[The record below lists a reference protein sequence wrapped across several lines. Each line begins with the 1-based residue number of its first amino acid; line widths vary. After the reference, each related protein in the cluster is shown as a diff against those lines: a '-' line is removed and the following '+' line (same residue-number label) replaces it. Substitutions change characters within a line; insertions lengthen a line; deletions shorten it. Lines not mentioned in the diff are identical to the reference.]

1 MRATDG
7 DLRRALNARASV
19 AREGCPA
26 GDVLVSA
33 ASGRLQGP
41 ERDAVLEHLGRCRDC
56 TEEVQ
61 LLRPLETWA
70 RAASARLRP
79 ARTWWTTWPAWAAA
93 ALVLLGLP
101 LLVTLP
107 ESRPP
112 VTREQPGAAI
122 RSLLPESSPVPR
134 QSCVLRWSDAGEGAR
149 YTVSVLTLD
158 LRPLARAEG
167 LERPEYTVTP
177 AALGA
182 VPPGSPIAWMVE
194 ARWSDGRRLT
204 SPTFVT
210 RLD

>member
-1 MRATDG
+1 MRATDD
-7 DLRRALNARASV
+7 DLRRALSARAGVS
-19 AREGCPA
+19 REGCPA

-33 ASGRLQGP
+33 ASGRLEGP

-61 LLRPLETWA
+61 ALRPLEMWS
-70 RAASARLRP
+70 RGASRRLQP
-79 ARTWWTTWPAWAAA
+79 ARTWWTRWPAWAAA
-93 ALVLLGLP
+93 ALLLLGLP

-107 ESRPP
+107 ESGPP
-112 VTREQPGAAI
+112 VTREQPGPAL

-134 QSCVLRWSDAGEGAR
+134 QSCVLRWSEAGEGAR
-149 YTVSVLTLD
+149 YTVSVLTMD

-167 LERPEYTVTP
+167 LERPEYTVAP

-182 VPPGSPIAWMVE
+182 VPPGGPIVWTVE
-194 ARWSDGRRLT
+194 ARWSDGRRLA
-204 SPTFVT
+204 SPAFVT